1 MTRSSWLCS
10 LSSALAF
17 AACHAANAQPEPR
30 AWEDGRAAVTLLSNA
45 ATFCVILEAETLPD
59 WLLQDARGNTTR
71 TRRIEV
77 ARGRPV
83 QLLLLPDHDCCLE
96 IPAMRV
102 QVQGYADR
110 YQATWFQPKE
120 AGTYQVRVHYEGR
133 QYEGE
138 LVVVTRDGP

>member
-10 LSSALAF
+10 MTSALAL

-30 AWEDGRAAVTLLSNA
+30 APEDGRAAVLLPSNA
-45 ATFCVILEAETLPD
+45 ATFCMILEAETLPD
-59 WLLQDARGNTTR
+59 WLVQDARGNPTR

-83 QLLLLPDHDCCLE
+83 QLLLLPDQDCCLE

-102 QVQGYADR
+102 QVQGHADR
-110 YQATWFQPKE
+110 YQATWFHPIE
-120 AGTYQVRVHYEGR
+120 AGTYQVRVRYGGR